1 MSLTGKTIGQLT
13 YLSGLTPNTLFPVE
27 LSGDTYHAAYSAFT
41 NANYNSVTYDEL
53 YGNYTGSTLTPGNFY
68 LITDFQTCYDQ
79 PNFDPNGN
87 TITTGNYKTG
97 ATESLVVFASS
108 NNTLSP
114 FAFSLDYPKDKITY
128 DISWNTTE
136 VTNSPAKG
144 RITERIDN
152 NNNRADYDFRAVQFI
167 RYEAL
172 YSEEYY
178 NGTISL
184 DGSGNVTG
192 IGTNFSS
199 DFSTGQYLGVFEPF
213 NNIGSFT
220 YYEILTISDD
230 TNMTVT
236 GFSINTVF
244 NMVYSKGI
252 TEGTVSPFQCN
263 VLSLNSSSEYYTFE
277 LGGSDVFSNYLGN
290 NTNYNTF
297 ILSNNVFLGNQFN
310 NYFGP
315 NVTNNTFDD
324 DMNNNVCGAFF
335 RNNILT
341 NDFDNNIIGTFF
353 EYNVIIDDFND
364 NTIGSDFR
372 YNMIGNLVG
381 GNFDSNII
389 QNNFGGNF
397 ITQNGEFKDN
407 IIGEFFQE
415 NVIHALFE
423 GNNIKESFQN
433 NKILESFRNNNISGI
448 FNGVTIQD
456 LDSSNIF
463 QNNNFTYR
471 DFNTSLLLNGGLG
484 GNPIFYTS
492 ISTNVVRDAS
502 DNTGYVTFLSGGTF
516 VARDIIIVPV
526 SPTPTPTVTPT
537 PSVTPTITPT
547 PTSSEV
553 PVTPTPSITP
563 SVTPTITQT
572 PTVTPT
578 ESAVAASP
586 TPTPTLT
593 PTPSPVPTFTII
605 NNSTGDRTV
614 TNITGGVGS
623 WTLDNGSY
631 PVSAGQSAN
640 GFSHPALTTLGLD
653 QLAVL
658 FGGTNAIDISIT
670 KNGLPYAPSS
680 SPSPTNVTA
689 SQINYFINNP
699 ADVIQVN
706 DIIVFTISDTV

>member
-1 MSLTGKTIGQLT
+1 MALTGKTIGQLT
-13 YLSGLTPNTLFPVE
+13 YLSGVTTDTLFPVE
-27 LSGDTYHAAYSAFT
+27 LSGDTYHIAYSAFT

-53 YGNYTGSTLTPGNFY
+53 YGMYTGSTLTPGSFY
-68 LITDFQTCYDQ
+68 LINDFQTCYDQ

-114 FAFSLDYPKDKITY
+114 FAFSIDYPNDKITY

-152 NNNRADYDFRAVQFI
+152 NNNRAYYDFRAVQFI
-167 RYEAL
+167 RYVAL
-172 YSEEYY
+172 YSEQYY
-178 NGTISL
+178 NGTISI

-192 IGTNFSS
+192 IGTNFTS
-199 DFSTGQYLGVFEPF
+199 DFSTGEYLGVFEPF

-236 GFSINTVF
+236 GFSINTIS
-244 NMVYSKGI
+244 NAVYSKGI
-252 TEGTVSPFQCN
+252 NQGTVSPFQCN
-263 VLSLNSSSEYYTFE
+263 VLSLTTSAEYYTFE
-277 LGGSDVFSNYLGN
+277 LDTSSVFSNYLGN
-290 NTNYNTF
+290 NTNYDTF
-297 ILSNNVFLGNQFN
+297 ILSNNVFKGNQYN

-315 NVTNNTFDD
+315 NVINNTFDD

-353 EYNVIIDDFND
+353 EYNVIIDDIND

-372 YNMIGNLVG
+372 YNMIGNLQAD
-381 GNFDSNII
+381 NFDSNII
-389 QNNFGGNF
+389 QNGFSGNF
-397 ITQNGEFKDN
+397 ITQNGAFEDN
-407 IIGEFFQE
+407 IIGDFFQE

-433 NKILESFRNNNISGI
+433 NKILESFRNNNISGL

-471 DFNTSLLLNGGLG
+471 DFTTSLLLDGGLG

-526 SPTPTPTVTPT
+526 SPTPTP
-537 PSVTPTITPT
+537 SVTPTITPT
-547 PTSSEV
+547 PSVTET
-553 PVTPTPSITP
+553 PAVTPTNTP
-563 SVTPTITQT
+563 TPTITET
-572 PTVTPT
+572 PTNTPT
-578 ESAVAASP
+578 I
-586 TPTPTLT
+586 T
-593 PTPSPVPTFTII
+593 PTPSPVPAFTII

-614 TNITGGVGS
+614 TFIQGGIGS
-623 WTLDNGSY
+623 WTLNNGSF
-631 PVSAGQSAN
+631 PISAGQSAN
-640 GFSHPALTTLGLD
+640 GFSHPALTEAGLD
-653 QLAVL
+653 QLIVQ

-670 KNGLPYAPSS
+670 KNGSPYAPTSS
-680 SPSPTNVTA
+680 VSPTNVTA
-689 SQINYFINNP
+689 SQINYFINGP
-699 ADVIQVN
+699 SDFIQTN
-706 DIIVFTISDTV
+706 DIIVFTITDTI

>member
-1 MSLTGKTIGQLT
+1 MALTGKTIGQLT
-13 YLSGLTPNTLFPVE
+13 YLSGVTTDTLFPVE
-27 LSGDTYHAAYSAFT
+27 LSGDTYHVAYSAFT

-53 YGNYTGSTLTPGNFY
+53 YGMYTGSTLTPGSFY
-68 LITDFQTCYDQ
+68 LINDFQTCYDQ

-114 FAFSLDYPKDKITY
+114 FAFSIDYPNDKITY

-172 YSEEYY
+172 YSEEYFS
-178 NGTISL
+178 GTISL

-192 IGTNFSS
+192 NGTSFIDNFSE
-199 DFSTGQYLGVFEPF
+199 GQYLGVFEPF
-213 NNIGSFT
+213 NNLGSFR
-220 YYEILTISDD
+220 YYEILTISDQ

-236 GFSINTVF
+236 GFSINTVL
-244 NMVYSKGI
+244 NAVYSKGQSQ
-252 TEGTVSPFQCN
+252 GLDSPFQCN
-263 VLSLNSSSEYYTFE
+263 VLSLTDSAEYYTFE
-277 LGGSDVFSNYLGN
+277 LVDSSIFSNYLGN
-290 NTNYNTF
+290 NTNYDTF
-297 ILSNNVFLGNQFN
+297 ILSNNVFKGNQFN

-315 NVTNNTFDD
+315 NVINNTFDD

-353 EYNVIIDDFND
+353 EYNVIIDDVND

-372 YNMIGNLVG
+372 YNMIGSLQG
-381 GNFDSNII
+381 DNFDSNII
-389 QNNFGGNF
+389 QNGFGGNF
-397 ITQNGEFKDN
+397 ITQNGAFEDN
-407 IIGEFFQE
+407 IIGDFFQE

-423 GNNIKESFQN
+423 GNNIKESFN
-433 NKILESFRNNNISGI
+433 TNKILESFRNNNISGL

-471 DFNTSLLLNGGLG
+471 EFNTSLLLDGGSG

-516 VARDIIIVPV
+516 VARDIIVVPV
-526 SPTPTPTVTPT
+526 SPTPT

-547 PTSSEV
+547 PSVTET
-553 PVTPTPSITP
+553 PAVTPTNTP
-563 SVTPTITQT
+563 TPTITET
-572 PTVTPT
+572 PTNTPT
-578 ESAVAASP
+578 I
-586 TPTPTLT
+586 T
-593 PTPSPVPTFTII
+593 PTPSPVPAFTII

-614 TNITGGVGS
+614 TFIQGGLGS
-623 WTLDNGSY
+623 WTLNNGSY

-640 GFSHPALTTLGLD
+640 GFSHPALTEAGLD
-653 QLAVL
+653 QLIVQ

-670 KNGLPYAPSS
+670 KNGSPYAPTS

-689 SQINYFINNP
+689 SQINYFIDGP
-699 ADVIQVN
+699 SDFIQTN
-706 DIIVFTISDTV
+706 DIIVFTITDTI